1 MVLVDTSVWI
11 SLYRRRRSEIGERM
25 WRLVARGDA
34 AICGQIWV
42 EFIGGFRRSPERQ
55 RMVAGLRWFP
65 FLDSDRQVFERAAD
79 LLARHAVLGPGDA
92 IIAATAI
99 HARVQLF
106 TLDSDFQALTSE
118 GLSLF

>member
-1 MVLVDTSVWI
+1 VHLAAQDLRQVLPLFASADQEGAFQAPVVLVGASVWI

-42 EFIGGFRRSPERQ
+42 EFIGGFRCSPERQ

-65 FLDSDRQVFERAAD
+65 FLGHRARESP
-79 LLARHAVLGPGDA
+79 RH
-92 IIAATAI
+92 
-99 HARVQLF
+99 
-106 TLDSDFQALTSE
+106 
-118 GLSLF
+118 